1 MGRSVH
7 CVQNYHASGV
17 KGLWIINNFNRTPL
31 YFIVTSFKTQGWQG
45 FQQIPVKHRPR
56 ALYSRHYFICPWS
69 ANMPGIVKTT
79 CRAGCSVSEDL
90 LYHIKKFCWNVKAYK
105 FVLP

>member
-1 MGRSVH
+1 MGQPVY

-17 KGLWIINNFNRTPL
+17 NGLWIINNFNGL
-31 YFIVTSFKTQGWQG
+31 VVYFMVASFKTPGWQG

-56 ALYSRHYFICPWS
+56 APYSQHYFIQALT
-69 ANMPGIVKTT
+69 ANIHDIVKTT
-79 CRAGCSVSEDL
+79 CRAGCSVSQDL
-90 LYHIKKFCWNVKAYK
+90 LSHIKKFCWNVKAYK